1 MKRGFRIKD
10 KIGRLDAEKVLFY
23 FAFLLFLFSSFL
35 ILYARYEQRDGLTV
49 SFFDVGQGDAVFIDN
64 INGVQVLIDGGKD
77 KKVLYGLSEAMPFYD
92 RSIDVVIAT
101 HPDSDHIGGLID
113 VLRRYRVGLLVE
125 PKRES
130 QDPAYLAME
139 KVIEQ
144 RGIKKIYAVEG
155 MAIDLGK
162 GALLKILAPCR
173 GMKIAS
179 DNAASIVAKLSYGK
193 RAFLFTADAT
203 KGEKKCIIKNEGG
216 LLKSDVLKIAHH
228 GSKYSF
234 LESFVNLVSP
244 RYAVI
249 SAGRNNRYH
258 HPHKSVLDYLKARQI
273 KILGTYKSGTIKF
286 FTNGNNLEIK

>member
-1 MKRGFRIKD
+1 MKRNFRIKD
-10 KIGRLDAEKVLFY
+10 KIGRLDTEKALFY
-23 FAFLLFLFSSFL
+23 FAFLLFLFFSFL
-35 ILYARYEQRDGLTV
+35 FLYARHEQRDGLTV

-113 VLRRYRVGLLVE
+113 VLRRYKVGLLLE
-125 PKRES
+125 PERKS

-139 KVIEQ
+139 KVIEE
-144 RGIKKIYAVEG
+144 RGVRRVYAVEG
-155 MAIDLGK
+155 MVIDLGK

-173 GMKIAS
+173 GMKIVS

-203 KGEKKCIIKNEGG
+203 KGEKKCIIKNEGD
-216 LLKSDVLKIAHH
+216 LLKSDILKIAHH

-234 LESFVNLVSP
+234 LESFIDSVSP
-244 RYAVI
+244 RYAII

-258 HPHKSVLDYLKARQI
+258 HPYQNVLDYLNTRQI
-273 KILGTYKSGTIKF
+273 RILGTYELGTIKF
-286 FTNGNNLEIK
+286 FTNGDNLEIK